1 MSLTE
6 FSALG
11 WHEGEHEM
19 HLLLKVPEDPNPTW
33 SGLTPYGERI
43 LNKAPLLA
51 VGTLDDHGRPWTSLW
66 GGEAGFARSLGQS
79 VVGLRIAVDGE
90 HDPVLRLLTSARE
103 EATDIA
109 ALRGKQ
115 ISALSIDLAT
125 RSRVKISGEIIAG
138 VVERAGSGENGNQAP
153 EAQIVFAVKQS
164 LGNCPKYLNIKQIT
178 SAVPSPKLSVRS
190 LPLSKEAL
198 DLIAKA
204 DLFFV
209 TSHYHGTLG
218 TNHRGGPP
226 GFVRVLQNDSAA
238 VVLVY
243 PEYSGN
249 RLYQTLGNLKIHPQ
263 AGVIIPDFE
272 TGDALYFTSKT
283 QIIIGK
289 GALDLLPRSNM
300 VVKFTLT
307 DARLVTSGLAFR
319 GKDGTPSPYNPT
331 VRYLDSE
338 RRRLDAVAGDGT
350 VVNATLVAKTIV
362 TPTIARL
369 RFEMDDARLAKHRRP
384 GQYAIFD
391 MSNEL
396 GLGYSHMRNDD
407 PQSLNDDFVRSF
419 TVSSPS
425 KDSLPKDEFEITMR
439 NVGKATDFLFRQH
452 VRHRIEIPIKGFAGD
467 FHIEGPTDGL
477 LPFVAGGIGI
487 TPLLAHLSEVDT
499 TSLRLFWSLNVQDL
513 GLVED
518 TFSTWPKL
526 PKSSLL
532 FITGS
537 ATNNERH
544 RLEALKRQ
552 GAEIFERRLQA
563 SDLVSNQSLSKKW
576 YICTGKSMRNC
587 LLDWLAGRTVIY
599 EDFDY

>member
-1 MSLTE
+1 
-6 FSALG
+6 
-11 WHEGEHEM
+11 M
-19 HLLLKVPEDPNPTW
+19 HLLLKVPEDPNPTS
-33 SGLTPYGERI
+33 SGLTRYGEHI

-51 VGTLDDHGRPWTSLW
+51 IGTLDDQGRPWTSLW

-79 VVGLRIAVDGE
+79 VIGLRTAVDGE
-90 HDPVLRLLTSARE
+90 HDLVLRLLTPARE
-103 EATDIA
+103 ETTDFT
-109 ALRGKQ
+109 ALKGKPL
-115 ISALSIDLAT
+115 SALAIDLAT
-125 RSRVKISGEIIAG
+125 RSRLKISGQLMAG
-138 VVERAGSGENGNQAP
+138 VVEKAGRGEKVEKAA
-153 EAQIVFAVKQS
+153 EAQIVFAVEHS

-178 SAVPSPKLSVRS
+178 PAVPSSKLSVET
-190 LPLSKEAL
+190 LPLSKKAL
-198 DLIAKA
+198 DLIARA

-218 TNHRGGPP
+218 TNNRGGPP

-249 RLYQTLGNLKIHPQ
+249 RLYQTLGNLRIHPQ
-263 AGVIIPDFE
+263 AGIIIPDFE
-272 TGDALYFTSKT
+272 TGDALYFTCNT
-283 QIIIGK
+283 EIIVGK

-300 VVKFTLT
+300 VVKLTLT
-307 DARLVTSGLAFR
+307 DVRLVTSGLAFR
-319 GKDGTPSPYNPT
+319 GKYGTPSPYNPT

-369 RFEMDDARLAKHRRP
+369 RFKIDDARLAMHRKP

-391 MSNEL
+391 LSNEL

-407 PQSLNDDFVRSF
+407 PQSLNDDLVRSF

-425 KDSLPKDEFEITMR
+425 KDSLPNDEFEITMR

-452 VRHRIEIPIKGFAGD
+452 VRHRIEIPMKGFAGD
-467 FHIEGPTDGL
+467 FHIEAPTDGL

-487 TPLLAHLSEVDT
+487 TPLLAYLSEIDT

-518 TFSTWPKL
+518 TFSIWPKL

-532 FITGS
+532 FISGS
-537 ATNNERH
+537 AIKNERH
-544 RLEALKRQ
+544 RLENLEKQ
-552 GAEIFERRLQA
+552 GAGIFERRLQA
-563 SDLVSNQSLSKKW
+563 SDLVSNRSLSKKW
-576 YICTGKSMRNC
+576 YICTGKSMRKS
-587 LLDWLAGRTVIY
+587 LLDWLAGKTVIY